1 MRVAERWNK
10 VLIPGNL
17 PRGPS
22 LGTKGL
28 WEGEIPVSFPRRS
41 PTEMMR
47 ENERR
52 DWGQKKEGREGAERG
67 KGKDRREM
75 LKGTGRQ
82 AEGMRESEEET
93 GRGR

>member
-1 MRVAERWNK
+1 MEQRPDSRKSTWGA
-10 VLIPGNL
+10 LAGNEGTVG
-17 PRGPS
+17 RGN
-22 LGTKGL
+22 
-28 WEGEIPVSFPRRS
+28 PVSFPRGS

-52 DWGQKKEGREGAERG
+52 DWGQKKEGRKGGERG

-75 LKGTGRQ
+75 LKGAGRQ

-93 GRGR
+93 GRRR